1 VCPATIGT
9 SLGSSGLVDVTVE
22 RPHDPVRPL
31 GDRGTIPLAR
41 LEVDQRQQATSAPL
55 AHRGVDPAP
64 MWVCRTLVDDRKVPG
79 RVAPMRVTKAT
90 VIRSCAVCE
99 RTLLQGEYA
108 MRFSPDGVE
117 FVDVCPLCQ
126 EVALEYGW
134 VREGGPMS
142 PVLSP
147 HGRRKRP
154 RWAQLLGVGNG
165 EAQPV
170 VPEPILRRLS
180 DGEAALVE
188 AADLFNASLFTRT
201 VQGVARALG
210 APLVSIVPL
219 SGVNSE
225 LVLTF
230 AWEITWYQYRVLP
243 EAPQPIRL
251 ADRGSDIAEI
261 EAAFTGWNAQLD
273 ENGRVIP
280 DVAR

>member
-1 VCPATIGT
+1 
-9 SLGSSGLVDVTVE
+9 
-22 RPHDPVRPL
+22 
-31 GDRGTIPLAR
+31 
-41 LEVDQRQQATSAPL
+41 
-55 AHRGVDPAP
+55 
-64 MWVCRTLVDDRKVPG
+64 
-79 RVAPMRVTKAT
+79 MRVTK
-90 VIRSCAVCE
+90 VNVHRVCAVCE
-99 RTLLQGEYA
+99 RSLLQGENA
-108 MRFSPDGVE
+108 LRFSPDGIE

-126 EVALEYGW
+126 EIALDYGW
-134 VREGGPMS
+134 VREGGPIS
-142 PVLSP
+142 PALSP
-147 HGRRKRP
+147 NARRKRS
-154 RWAQLLGVGNG
+154 RWSQILGTRNG
-165 EAQPV
+165 SSEPI
-170 VPEPILRRLS
+170 VPEPVLRRLS
-180 DGEAALVE
+180 DGEAAFVE

-251 ADRGSDIAEI
+251 ADRGSDITEI
-261 EAAFTGWNAQLD
+261 EAAFTSWNAQLD

>member
-1 VCPATIGT
+1 
-9 SLGSSGLVDVTVE
+9 
-22 RPHDPVRPL
+22 
-31 GDRGTIPLAR
+31 
-41 LEVDQRQQATSAPL
+41 
-55 AHRGVDPAP
+55 
-64 MWVCRTLVDDRKVPG
+64 
-79 RVAPMRVTKAT
+79 MRVTKST
-90 VIRSCAVCE
+90 VIRTCAVCE

-108 MRFSPDGVE
+108 LRFSPDGVE

-147 HGRRKRP
+147 HGRRKRT
-154 RWAQLLGVGNG
+154 RWAQLLGVSNG
-165 EAQPV
+165 QTEPV
-170 VPEPILRRLS
+170 VPEPMLRRLS

-230 AWEITWYQYRVLP
+230 AWEITWYQYRVMP

-251 ADRGSDIAEI
+251 ADRGSDISEI
-261 EAAFTGWNAQLD
+261 EAAFTSWNAQLD

>member
-1 VCPATIGT
+1 
-9 SLGSSGLVDVTVE
+9 
-22 RPHDPVRPL
+22 
-31 GDRGTIPLAR
+31 
-41 LEVDQRQQATSAPL
+41 
-55 AHRGVDPAP
+55 
-64 MWVCRTLVDDRKVPG
+64 
-79 RVAPMRVTKAT
+79 MRVTKAN
-90 VIRSCAVCE
+90 VRRACAVCE

-108 MRFSPDGVE
+108 VRFSPDGVE

-126 EVALEYGW
+126 EIALDFGW
-134 VREGGPMS
+134 VREGGPIS
-142 PVLSP
+142 PALSP
-147 HGRRKRP
+147 HRRRKRS
-154 RWAQLLGVGNG
+154 RWSQILGTRNG
-165 EAQPV
+165 STEPI
-170 VPEPILRRLS
+170 VPEPMLRRLS

-251 ADRGSDIAEI
+251 ADRGSDIVDI
-261 EAAFTGWNAQLD
+261 EPAFTAWNAQLD

>member
-1 VCPATIGT
+1 
-9 SLGSSGLVDVTVE
+9 
-22 RPHDPVRPL
+22 
-31 GDRGTIPLAR
+31 
-41 LEVDQRQQATSAPL
+41 
-55 AHRGVDPAP
+55 
-64 MWVCRTLVDDRKVPG
+64 
-79 RVAPMRVTKAT
+79 MRVTKAN
-90 VIRSCAVCE
+90 VHRVCAVCE

-108 MRFSPDGVE
+108 LRFSPDGVE

-126 EVALEYGW
+126 DIALEYGW

-147 HGRRKRP
+147 HGRRRRS
-154 RWAQLLGVGNG
+154 RWAQLLGTRNG

-170 VPEPILRRLS
+170 MPEPVLRRLTDS
-180 DGEAALVE
+180 EAALVE

-219 SGVNSE
+219 SGVTGE
-225 LVLTF
+225 VVMTF
-230 AWEITWYQYRVLP
+230 VWEITWYQYRVVP

-251 ADRGSDIAEI
+251 ADRGADISEV
-261 EAAFTGWNAQLD
+261 EAAFTDWNAQLD